1 MLKVGLTGGLASGKT
16 FVARL
21 LEELGCHLL
30 RADRLGHEVLRPGGE
45 AREDVIGEFGRDIL
59 TANGEIDRKALGA
72 LVFADPVRL
81 KALNAL
87 VHPHV
92 FRRQEEWFRALAGR
106 EPADIGVVEAAI
118 MIESGSYKRY
128 DKLIL
133 TACPAELQ
141 IARYREREGAS
152 EDEAR
157 ARLAHQMPLSEKRKY
172 ADYIVDTSGSE
183 EETGRQ
189 VRGIYR
195 RLKEESP

>member
-1 MLKVGLTGGLASGKT
+1 
-16 FVARL
+16 
-21 LEELGCHLL
+21 
-30 RADRLGHEVLRPGGE
+30 
-45 AREDVIGEFGRDIL
+45 
-59 TANGEIDRKALGA
+59 
-72 LVFADPVRL
+72 
-81 KALNAL
+81 
-87 VHPHV
+87 
-92 FRRQEEWFRALAGR
+92 
-106 EPADIGVVEAAI
+106 

-133 TACPAELQ
+133 AACPAELQ

-152 EDEAR
+152 EDETR
-157 ARLAHQMPLSEKRKY
+157 ARLAHQMPLNEKRKY

>member
-30 RADRLGHEVLRPGGE
+30 QADRLGHEVLRPGGE
-45 AREDVIGEFGRDIL
+45 AREDVIGEFGPGIL
-59 TANGEIDRKALGA
+59 AGNGEIDRKALGA
-72 LVFADPVRL
+72 LVFADPARL

-92 FRRQEEWFRALAGR
+92 FRRREEWFRALAGR
-106 EPADIGVVEAAI
+106 EPAAIGVVEAAI

-133 TACPAELQ
+133 AACPAELQ

-157 ARLAHQMPLSEKRKY
+157 ARLSHQMPLSEKRKY

-189 VRGIYR
+189 VRVIYR